1 MRLLAVFFVL
11 FVPLCVNAEETSN
24 TETVKNIPYYTDEA
38 IKAENDPYQ
47 KERCFLD
54 LCYPKDSKG
63 FATLIWFH
71 GGGLSGGSKYL
82 PPAYMQTDLYKKG
95 KLAIIA
101 VNYRLGPKAEYPK
114 YIKDAAASFAWTYRN
129 IAKYGG
135 DPSKIFV
142 SGGSAGGYLTM
153 MIGMDPQWL
162 APYGI
167 GLDKIAGL
175 LPVSGQAT
183 SHFNV
188 KKWIGTPGKRY
199 APVIDKTAP
208 LFFVSK
214 DLSPIYLILGDRKSG
229 KEIPCRVEENE
240 LLYSALKALNHPF
253 VMFSESP
260 GMGHGIASM
269 GKDTP
274 DKVIKNIDEFF
285 AKAVKEQ

>member
-1 MRLLAVFFVL
+1 MKYKLLPIIFVFCFSLLAGAQEKPDIL
-11 FVPLCVNAEETSN
+11 SEM
-24 TETVKNIPYYTDEA
+24 NIPYYSEDALKT
-38 IKAENDPYQ
+38 ENDPYQ
-47 KERCFLD
+47 RDRCYLD
-54 LCYPKDSKG
+54 LYYPKGSKG

-71 GGGLSGGSKYL
+71 GGGLSGGNKHI
-82 PPAYMQTDLYKKG
+82 PGAFQRTDLYKKG
-95 KLAIIA
+95 DLAIIT
-101 VNYRLGPKAEYPK
+101 VNYRLGPKAKYPK
-114 YIKDAAASFAWTYRN
+114 YIEDAAASFAWAYHN

-135 DPSKIFV
+135 DPAKIYI

-188 KKWIGTPGKRY
+188 KMWLGTPGERY

-208 LFFVSK
+208 LSFVSK
-214 DLSPIYLILGDRKSG
+214 TIPPIYLILGDRNSG

-240 LLYSALKALNHPF
+240 LMYACLKALKHPL

-260 GMGHGIASM
+260 GVGHEISGM
-269 GKDTP
+269 GKNTP
-274 DKVIKNIDEFF
+274 DKVIEKIDLFF
-285 AKAVKEQ
+285 LKTSF